1 VYEADVYPKEY
12 QHNVFVCEPANNLVM
27 RDSLEKKGSIF
38 TAKRPDKEKEF
49 FASTDNWC
57 RPVHLSLGPDGCIYM
72 VDFYRE
78 VIETPRSLP
87 DDMKPKLVLKSQD
100 RGRIWRIVPE
110 GQYTAHKPQMS
121 KMSSQELVPLL
132 ADPNIWWRLNAQRL
146 LVERQDKSVAAAIR
160 KLAQE
165 CEYPSGRAHAFW
177 TLQGLHAL
185 EAADVRQALLDKSP
199 RVREQAL
206 RLSEEMTHE
215 PGVEE
220 LAVRLA
226 KDVSAH
232 VRMQAAFSLGKSR
245 SIETSTALLRLIRKD
260 GSDPWIMSAV
270 LSSSPYHA
278 SFLLTALVYDG
289 EFAKSAT
296 PAQRQIVVRL
306 ASQIGATGSDA
317 EVNKLLQFLS
327 GSDHPA
333 LAAWQTELLQ
343 GLSQGLQNTNRP
355 LSRLWQAPPD
365 NIKKV
370 LAQLRPQFE
379 QAARNAGN
387 EKLALASRLA
397 ATRLLAQGPYE
408 LAGPALKSLLAPQ
421 QPPELQMV
429 AARSLAI
436 HEDASVPAIL
446 IEAWSGAGPAVRR
459 EIQEA
464 LFARP
469 ERLPALLEAL
479 EAKRI
484 LPNQLDSLRV
494 NQLRNHSD
502 TKIKERAVKLLAGAL
517 DPDRQKVVDSH
528 KPALDLKGDPAK
540 GQALFRKQC
549 ATCHRVE
556 NVGFEVGPDL
566 RAAVRDKTPEQLLI
580 SILDPSREVDR
591 RYTVYLIETKSGR
604 QMSGIVAVESATSVV
619 LRRAEKAEDTV
630 LRAQIE
636 TMTDTGK
643 SLMPD
648 GLEKDLS
655 KQDIADVI
663 AYLMNLK

>member
-1 VYEADVYPKEY
+1 
-12 QHNVFVCEPANNLVM
+12 
-27 RDSLEKKGSIF
+27 
-38 TAKRPDKEKEF
+38 
-49 FASTDNWC
+49 
-57 RPVHLSLGPDGCIYM
+57 M

-87 DDMKPKLVLKSQD
+87 DDMKPKLVLKSQE
-100 RGRIWRIVPE
+100 RGRIWRIVPD
-110 GQYTAHKPQMS
+110 GPRDIRKPQMS
-121 KMSSQELVPLL
+121 KMQSADLVQLL
-132 ADPNIWWRLNAQRL
+132 SDANIWWRLNAQRV
-146 LVERQDKSVAAAIR
+146 LVERQDKSVVPALRGLVVKSYEQAMPGMDAR
-160 KLAQE
+160 LRGAVR
-165 CEYPSGRAHAFW
+165 SHALW
-177 TLQGLHAL
+177 TLHGLDSLNEFFLLAAL
-185 EAADVRQALLDKSP
+185 EDKSP
-199 RVREQAL
+199 GVRAQAL
-206 RLSEEMTHE
+206 RLAEEQMNSPTARARIQA
-215 PGVEE
+215 
-220 LAVRLA
+220 LAVKLA
-226 KDVSAH
+226 DDPLAH
-232 VRMQAAFSLGKSR
+232 VRLQAAFSLGAGR
-245 SIETSTALLRLIRKD
+245 SPEITAALGRLIRRD
-260 GSDPWIMSAV
+260 GNDPWIAAAV
-270 LSSSPYHA
+270 LSSSYRCA
-278 SFLLTALVYDG
+278 VELLNSLLTDE

-296 PAQRQIVVRL
+296 PAQRQIVVKL

-317 EVNKLLQFLS
+317 VVAKLLEFLS
-327 GSDHPA
+327 DSDHPA
-333 LAAWQTELLQ
+333 LVAWQTELLQ

-355 LSRLWQAPPD
+355 LSRLWQSPPE
-365 NIKKV
+365 NIKKA
-370 LAQLRPQFE
+370 LARLRPLFE

-387 EKLALASRLA
+387 EKLALPSRLA

-408 LAGPALKSLLAPQ
+408 LAGPVLKSLLAPQ
-421 QPPELQMV
+421 QPPELQM
-429 AARSLAI
+429 AAVRSLAM
-436 HEDASVPAIL
+436 HEDKDIPAIL

-459 EIQEA
+459 EIQEG
-464 LFARP
+464 LFGRP

-502 TKIKERAVKLLAGAL
+502 TKIKERGVKLLAGAL
-517 DPDRQKVVDSH
+517 DPDRQKLVDSY
-528 KPALDLKGDPAK
+528 KPALDLKSDAAK
-540 GQALFRKQC
+540 GQALFRKHC

-591 RYTVYLIETKSGR
+591 RYTVYLIESKSGR

-655 KQDIADVI
+655 KQDIANVI